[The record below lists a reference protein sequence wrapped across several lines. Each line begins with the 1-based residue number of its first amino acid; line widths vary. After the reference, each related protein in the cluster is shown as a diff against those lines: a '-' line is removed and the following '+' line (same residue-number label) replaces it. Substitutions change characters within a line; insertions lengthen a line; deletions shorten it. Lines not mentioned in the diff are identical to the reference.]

1 MQRSLHSYFLF
12 VAKIMNAFIE
22 RKEQNCLY
30 ICICM
35 GKIYLKNIRLYA
47 YHGCMDEEK
56 KIGSDYVVNIV
67 VDTELNLSS
76 KTDNL
81 KDTVDYVALHTIVK
95 TEMKQR
101 AKLLEHVADRIIKRI
116 LVEFP
121 EVTKA
126 KVKVA
131 KKNPPIGG
139 NVEEVAVKRELKR
152 SALNLD

>member
-1 MQRSLHSYFLF
+1 
-12 VAKIMNAFIE
+12 
-22 RKEQNCLY
+22 
-30 ICICM
+30 
-35 GKIYLKNIRLYA
+35 
-47 YHGCMDEEK
+47 MDEEK

>member
-1 MQRSLHSYFLF
+1 
-12 VAKIMNAFIE
+12 
-22 RKEQNCLY
+22 
-30 ICICM
+30 M

-67 VDTELNLSS
+67 VDTDINLSS
-76 KTDNL
+76 KTDSL

-139 NVEEVAVKRELKR
+139 NVEEVAVKREMKR